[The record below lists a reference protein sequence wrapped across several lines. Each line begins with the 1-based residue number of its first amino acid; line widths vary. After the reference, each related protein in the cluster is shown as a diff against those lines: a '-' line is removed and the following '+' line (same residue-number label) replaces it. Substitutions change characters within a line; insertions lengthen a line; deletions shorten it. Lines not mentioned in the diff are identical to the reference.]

1 MAILFPIKYS
11 TYDCFRI
18 EVFLPDSAVSEKK
31 KESRKSLIFRILPR
45 FAFAMGG
52 PTWIGGLALMKY
64 HRIATF

>member
-1 MAILFPIKYS
+1 MAILFSIKFG

-18 EVFLPDSAVSEKK
+18 EVFLPDLTVLEKK

-52 PTWIGGLALMKY
+52 PTWA
-64 HRIATF
+64 

>member
-31 KESRKSLIFRILPR
+31 KESRKSLIFRILTR

-52 PTWIGGLALMKY
+52 PTWA
-64 HRIATF
+64 